1 MPAILIVEKNG
12 NIKETTVKT
21 YVESDLY
28 KKAGFKTNDGFQ
40 MHTSWSAEIDE
51 KLYTVQLFGKTTGKS
66 NQENKYEFP
75 PPVDSV
81 LFFGSCVLVNVVNNI
96 VSDLSSSE
104 WAKIYE
110 FLYGGFE
117 DIGSDD
123 SSEDESDEEE
133 DDKPRTKAGY
143 VKDGFVVDDDVSESV
158 ETEEEEE
165 DADDESV
172 ESEES
177 EEEEEEEEEEE
188 DDEEEEEEEDDS
200 DGDDG
205 DDDEGVSKPKSKKK
219 KPVAKSKG
227 KAKSK
232 PTVKAIV
239 KEKVVAKVAVK
250 KEKKAKVTK
259 PSLANTI
266 VENTYLDCT
275 SELDF
280 EEYVLERTGSSEVV
294 SD

>member
-81 LFFGSCVLVNVVNNI
+81 LFFGSCILVNVVNNI
-96 VSDLSSSE
+96 VSDLSSRE

-110 FLYGGFE
+110 FLYGGFD

-177 EEEEEEEEEEE
+177 DESEEEE
-188 DDEEEEEEEDDS
+188 DDEEEEDEDEEEDD
-200 DGDDG
+200 DDDDG

-232 PTVKAIV
+232 PTAKLAVKAIV
-239 KEKVVAKVAVK
+239 KEKAVAKVAVK

-259 PSLANTI
+259 PPLANTI

-280 EEYVLERTGSSEVV
+280 EEYVDGN
-294 SD
+294 